1 MPDVPLIASDSCWSV
16 SPDVPRLTVCA
27 VPLPTWMEMDPV
39 SLSLALATALNRPVE
54 FAVLVPADPE

>member
-1 MPDVPLIASDSCWSV
+1 
-16 SPDVPRLTVCA
+16 
-27 VPLPTWMEMDPV
+27 MEMDPV